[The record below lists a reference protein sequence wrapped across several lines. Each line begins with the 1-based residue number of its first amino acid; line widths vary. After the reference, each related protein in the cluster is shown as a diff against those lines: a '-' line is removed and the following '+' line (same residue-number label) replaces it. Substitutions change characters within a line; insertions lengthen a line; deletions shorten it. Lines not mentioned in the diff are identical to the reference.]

1 MASFI
6 LGTRQ
11 RKVVASTLRLPYSRQ
26 RTPIPIEQETTC
38 SPELLGLDISGK
50 RNILF
55 IICANKCIYIY
66 IYIYILQT
74 LPHVSVLLHHLHGV
88 LIV

>member
-66 IYIYILQT
+66 IYILQT